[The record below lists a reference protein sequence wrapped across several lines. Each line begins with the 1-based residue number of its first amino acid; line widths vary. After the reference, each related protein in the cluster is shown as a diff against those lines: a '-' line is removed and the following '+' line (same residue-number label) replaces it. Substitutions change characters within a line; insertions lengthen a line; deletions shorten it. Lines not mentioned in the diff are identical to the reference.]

1 VKIGFDAC
9 ALLLPI
15 TGIGRYTQQ
24 VAKYLNKIKK
34 NEDEIIYFWGP
45 GTQET
50 NYFKKNIEK
59 SKHTHRN
66 SIRGMQTLWEQ
77 FILPRKM
84 FKHNLDIYHSPRNK
98 NISYFKINSNPIILT
113 MHDTLVFLYPQKNLY
128 AKIIRLRWYR
138 AAKLAD
144 KIITVSKNSKTDL
157 LQQFK
162 FLNEEDIAVNYCGVD
177 KKFKTKNIDIRR
189 LSKIKNKYGIDK
201 KYILASGSTEPVKNN
216 KMLFEV
222 MKLGKEKYNEVFK
235 NIELVIAGPKWPGEN
250 IPDDLPDN
258 VNFTGY
264 VEEKDFPV
272 LMNGAEL
279 FVFPSLYEGFGLPLL
294 EAMAAETMV
303 ITSNTSSIPEV
314 IGEAGIML
322 DPKSP
327 EIWVDTIKRFFDSEK
342 RYVYID
348 RGLERI
354 NKFSWRK
361 TAEELYM
368 IYEKEIWK
376 ANKK

>member
-1 VKIGFDAC
+1 MKIGFDAC
-9 ALLLPI
+9 ALLLPT

-45 GTQET
+45 AKQET
-50 NYFKKNIEK
+50 NYIKENIEK
-59 SKHTHRN
+59 SEHTHRN

-77 FILPRKM
+77 FVLPVKISRYD
-84 FKHNLDIYHSPRNK
+84 LDIYHSPRNK
-98 NISYFKINSNPIILT
+98 NIPYFKIKSNPIILT
-113 MHDTLVFLYPQKNLY
+113 MHDALAFLFPQKTLY
-128 AKIIRLRWYR
+128 AQVVKWRWYR

-157 LQQFK
+157 LQEFK
-162 FLNEEDIAVNYCGVD
+162 FLKEEDIIVNYCGVD
-177 KKFKTKNIDIRR
+177 KKFKAKNIDIER
-189 LSKIKNKYGIDK
+189 LSEVKNKYGINK

-216 KMLFEV
+216 KMFFEV
-222 MKLGKEKYNEVFK
+222 MELGEEKYNEVFK
-235 NIELVIAGPKWPGEN
+235 NFDLVITGPKWPGEKL
-250 IPDDLPDN
+250 PDDLPDN
-258 VNFTGY
+258 VKFTGY

-314 IGEAGIML
+314 VGKAGIML

-327 EIWVDTIKRFFDSEK
+327 EMWVDAIKRFFDSEEK
-342 RYVYID
+342 KKYID

-354 NKFSWRK
+354 NKFSWEK
-361 TAEELYM
+361 TAEGIYK

-376 ANKK
+376 ANNR